1 MRKTFV
7 APLLIATLLFAS
19 GPVQASERG
28 RHLFAMGLVTMALL
42 TWGCIGTA
50 LYLRY
55 SYAPNADTLMDFKRA
70 ASAQDTLFLVGGI
83 LQVPSLGITVA
94 GSLTAFRDEPRSAL
108 LDLRPSLMV
117 TGNGAGFGLGG
128 RF

>member
-7 APLLIATLLFAS
+7 APLLIVALLLAS
-19 GPVQASERG
+19 GPAHASPSG
-28 RHLFAMGLVTMALL
+28 RRFFALCLVTMALL

-55 SYAPNADTLMDFKRA
+55 SYAPNADNLMDFKRA
-70 ASAQDTLFLVGGI
+70 ANAQDDLFLVGG
-83 LQVPSLGITVA
+83 LLTVPSLAVTVA
-94 GSLTAFRDEPRSAL
+94 GSLLAFRDEPRTAL
-108 LDLRPSLMV
+108 RDLRPSLMV